1 MQAGQW
7 YELEDEDGFIEY
19 ARKINSAIVEYL
31 AGRPFK
37 VISVKGNGDVM
48 SISFDGE
55 TPLARLD
62 CIPEFDASYGEL
74 WFSGNYE
81 DEGEFFKQIPHQA
94 IAENAQEKAYGVM
107 TFVATGGPITIRASK
122 VTQKVAEELADEY
135 VRNHTNS
142 HAIVFK
148 GISIYALETQP
159 RVIKEDY

>member
-1 MQAGQW
+1 MQTGQW

-19 ARKINSAIVEYL
+19 ARKINSAIAEYL

-55 TPLARLD
+55 TPLERLN
-62 CIPEFDASYGEL
+62 CLPQFDVGYGSL
-74 WFSGNYE
+74 WFGGNFE
-81 DEGEFFKQIPHQA
+81 DEGQFFKQIPHQA
-94 IAENAQEKAYGVM
+94 ENPQEKAYGVM

-122 VTQKVAEELADEY
+122 VTKADAEQIADEF
-135 VRNHTNS
+135 VKSHTNS

-148 GISIYALETQP
+148 GISVYALETEP